1 MLPPWTAVVILYEL
15 EADDDPVIMDG
26 AGSSTDPGYTESP
39 TSFTSTS
46 VPETLDPSCTG
57 SAELTV
63 DLYADLSVDAW
74 EALGL
79 SDDSACVSGRPKVF
93 HINGACK

>member
-1 MLPPWTAVVILYEL
+1 M
-15 EADDDPVIMDG
+15 
-26 AGSSTDPGYTESP
+26 SSTDPGYTESP

-46 VPETLDPSCTG
+46 VSETLDPSCTG